1 MPDKILIVDDDPLA
15 VKLMKLSLAA
25 EGFEVITALDA
36 REGLLAVQTDQPA
49 LILLDIMM
57 PGVDGLEM
65 CRQLRSRP
73 QTANIPIIFLTAKI
87 QLDDK
92 IAGLQAGA
100 DDYITKPADPR
111 EVVARVKA
119 VLARTKRVPATKQ
132 GWVISLIGAKGG
144 VGTTTIAINLGVALA
159 QRKVPTILIDLHHH
173 SGTVAWQ
180 LKLPDRLFLT
190 ELLSIEA
197 HQIDSHLLSKSL
209 FMHASGLA
217 VLPSPPIGSGVVE
230 MPPAQV
236 SAIVRS
242 ARPLA
247 DVTLLDLPHML
258 SPGTREALAL
268 SDAALLVLC
277 PQPTDV
283 ACAEQLKTLLED
295 VGLTGNMVNLVVV
308 NRTPSAVNLPLPYIE
323 QQLKKTTLGFI
334 PPAAEEL
341 AYSYQQGM
349 PLVLAESGGA
359 AVLSLRELAERLHSY
374 ISSRMIKPR

>member
-15 VKLMKLSLAA
+15 VKLMRLALTA
-25 EGFEVITALDA
+25 EGFEVTTALDA
-36 REGLLAVQTDQPA
+36 REGLLAVQAEQPD

-119 VLARTKRVPATKQ
+119 VLARIRRVPATKQ

-144 VGTTTIAINLGVALA
+144 VGTTTVAVNLGIALVR
-159 QRKVPTILIDLHHH
+159 RKVPTILIDLHHH

-180 LKLPDRLFLT
+180 LKLPDRPSLT
-190 ELLSIEA
+190 ELLAMEA
-197 HQIDSHLLSKSL
+197 YQIDSHQLSKKL

-217 VLPSPPIGSGVVE
+217 VLPSPPIGAGVIE
-230 MPPAQV
+230 IPPAHA

-247 DVTLLDLPHML
+247 EVILLDLPHIL
-258 SPGTREALAL
+258 SPGTKEVLAL
-268 SDAALLVLC
+268 SDLALLVLA

-283 ACAEQLKTLLED
+283 ACAEQLKALLED
-295 VGLTGNMVNLVVV
+295 VGLTGDAVNLVVV
-308 NRTPSAVNLPLPYIE
+308 NRTPAASTLSLPRIE
-323 QQLKKTTLGFI
+323 QQLQKTSLGFV

-341 AYSYQQGM
+341 AYSYQQGV
-349 PLVLAESGGA
+349 PLVLAESGA
-359 AVLSLRELAERLHSY
+359 AVFSMRELSERLHSQL
-374 ISSRMIKPR
+374 SGRMIKPR

>member
-15 VKLMKLSLAA
+15 VKLMRLALAA
-25 EGFEVITALDA
+25 EGFEVTTALDA
-36 REGLLAVQTDQPA
+36 REGLLAVQTEQPD

-119 VLARTKRVPATKQ
+119 VLARTRRVPVAKQ
-132 GWVISLIGAKGG
+132 GWIISLIGAKGG
-144 VGTTTIAINLGVALA
+144 VGTTTIAVNLGVALA
-159 QRKVPTILIDLHHH
+159 RRKVPTMLIDLHHH

-180 LKLPDRLFLT
+180 LKLPDRLSLT
-190 ELLSIEA
+190 ELLTMEA
-197 HQIDSHLLSKSL
+197 HQIDSHQLTKRLY
-209 FMHASGLA
+209 MHASGLA
-217 VLPSPPIGSGVVE
+217 VLPSPPIGSGMIE
-230 MPPAQV
+230 IPPAQV

-247 DVTLLDLPHML
+247 DVIFLDLPHML
-258 SPGTREALAL
+258 SPGAKEALAL
-268 SDAALLVLC
+268 SDIALLVLG
-277 PQPTDV
+277 PHPTDV
-283 ACAEQLKTLLED
+283 ACAEQLKTLLEG
-295 VGLTGNMVNLVVV
+295 VGLAGEAINLVVV
-308 NRTPSAVNLPLPYIE
+308 NRAPSAVTLPVPQIE
-323 QQLKKTTLGFI
+323 QQLKKAAWGFI

-341 AYSYQQGM
+341 AYSYQQGV

-359 AVLSLRELAERLHSY
+359 AALSLRELSERVHSQL
-374 ISSRMIKPR
+374 SGRMLRPR